1 MISDVSEKMNNGNN
15 EKGKAEGLCKNKPT
29 CFFCKSK
36 LHLAYRC
43 SRAKLIRDGQMSIPS
58 NFCII
63 HCEKFTEN
71 CKNNLCGIH
80 ETSKG
85 KLISVTCRH
94 ENRHFLLCR
103 KLPCH
108 LISEKYF
115 QRYFKRS

>member
-1 MISDVSEKMNNGNN
+1 MISDVSEKMNNGSIETTEN
-15 EKGKAEGLCKNKPT
+15 LYKNKPT
-29 CFFCKSK
+29 CFLCKSK

-43 SRAKLIRDGQMSIPS
+43 SMAKLIRDEQMPIPL

-63 HCEKFTEN
+63 HCERFTES

-85 KLISVTCRH
+85 KLISLTCKH
-94 ENRHFLLCR
+94 KNKHFLLCR

-108 LISEKYF
+108 LISERYF
-115 QRYFKRS
+115 QRYIKKS

>member
-15 EKGKAEGLCKNKPT
+15 EKAEDLCKNKPT
-29 CFFCKSK
+29 CFLCKSK

-43 SRAKLIRDGQMSIPS
+43 SMAKLIRDEQMPIPS

-63 HCEKFTEN
+63 HCERFTEN

-85 KLISVTCRH
+85 KLISLTCRH

-115 QRYFKRS
+115 QRYLKKS